1 MTEQILAGHYKII
14 QPLAAGGMGQTF
26 IARDTHLPGQP
37 QCVVKRLHAA
47 NADPTFLTTIKRLFF
62 SEAETLQKLGKH
74 DQIPQLLAYFEQSA
88 EFYLV
93 QEFIEGHPLTRE
105 LPPGQRWSEPQVIQL
120 LEEILSILAFVHDQ
134 KVIHRDIK
142 PDNIIRRQQDG
153 KLVLIDFGAVK
164 EVRAQQTVVSGQV
177 SQTVA
182 IGTPGYMPTE
192 QTRGKPRFSS
202 DLYAVG
208 IIGIQALTGL
218 SPAQLPEDDEGEMV
232 WINQADVSSGL
243 AQFLTKMV
251 RYHFKERYQ
260 TAGEAIQALQQ
271 AKSTVVNPP
280 TPIRDTP
287 LATLPPQTSETL
299 ATTEYVVPTPITSP
313 PAAPLSNQAE
323 VKPNKNWLI
332 PVIAGTSVIAA
343 SIMGSAMILKPPVQE
358 VNPIVATNSAEQ
370 ASEDEAAVPADN
382 VSDQDE
388 GAIAADNLSPEAS
401 PSPALTKTVNVAN
414 INNDEIQTYTAGVLK
429 ITGTRQHACNV
440 LLPRGPG
447 IGSDFFYGDEAAL
460 WQQLQCQELYCNL
473 DNPRCRTSLKPQWAK
488 PDVQD
493 LGSAPPPARQPERSI
508 VDQVI
513 QNPNQPIPAYSADIT
528 SLSQPQFLALNRLFN
543 QFNSV
548 NPGVEPIVPGSSTT
562 FAGWNL
568 LCIGEQ
574 STDGCPKSAK
584 HEMLSYGNSN
594 SNSQFLTSR
603 GWVMYRP

>member
-1 MTEQILAGHYKII
+1 MTEQILAGHYEII

-93 QEFIEGHPLTRE
+93 QEFIEGHPLTQE
-105 LPPGQRWSEPQVIQL
+105 LPPSQRWSESQVIQL

-218 SPAQLPEDDEGEMV
+218 SPAQLPEDDEGELV
-232 WINQADVSSGL
+232 WIRQADVSSGL

-287 LATLPPQTSETL
+287 PATPQPSDTL
-299 ATTEYVVPTPITSP
+299 ATTEYVVPTPMTSQ
-313 PAAPLSNQAE
+313 PAAPVYNQEE
-323 VKPNKNWLI
+323 VKPSKNWLI

-343 SIMGSAMILKPPVQE
+343 SIMGAAMILKPPVQE
-358 VNPIVATNSAEQ
+358 VNPIVSTNAAEQ
-370 ASEDEAAVPADN
+370 DAEAAAPADN
-382 VSDQDE
+382 SDPQNE
-388 GAIAADNLSPEAS
+388 GAFSADNSSNEKP
-401 PSPALTKTVNVAN
+401 PSPAINKTVPVAN

-460 WQQLQCQELYCNL
+460 WQKLQCQELYCNL

-493 LGSAPPPARQPERSI
+493 LGSTPPPVRQPERSI

-528 SLSQPQFLALNRLFN
+528 SLSQPQLLALNRLFN
-543 QFNSV
+543 QFISV
-548 NPGVEPIVPGSSTT
+548 NPGVEPIVSGSSTT
-562 FAGWNL
+562 FAGWNM

-584 HEMLSYGNSN
+584 HEMLSYGNTN